1 MIRRYL
7 SGWLALSITMV
18 TAVHGQTTAAS
29 AQPDSVQPAGSK
41 GLEEVVVTAQK
52 RQENVQAIPIA
63 ITAVS
68 GSSLAERQ
76 VNSVATL
83 SSVVPN
89 MTFGTDGGSARISIR
104 GIGFDTIDPGSEAR
118 VAYHLD
124 GIYVSRPGAQ
134 LGTLFDVD
142 RVEVLS
148 GPQGT
153 LYGRNATG
161 GSINVITRQ
170 PTDELSGYA
179 RLTGGNYGTINSE
192 AAISGPV
199 ADGWSARLAVSTKHH
214 DGYGTNIG
222 TGHDIDDEDDY
233 ATRATVRYHPRDYLT
248 FTLSGDYFNENDAEY
263 GNHYLGQGSP
273 GVPLVGLAFGGR
285 IAGNQRDIAS
295 AFDPSDHRVFYGFTG
310 VAQVDLDGMTF
321 KSISGYRHSNYTVL
335 TDLTQTTQQAGL
347 APLSML
353 PYFERAHQFSEELQ
367 LSAKLGAS
375 HWIGG
380 VYFFDEH
387 IFGGVQVPA
396 NNILFGGPNEEI
408 NGFKAQGFTHTKA
421 VAGYGQLDLAI
432 TDPLSLILGAR
443 YGIEWIR
450 IHDDTEFDLTRPYSF
465 TDPILSLRGFPRT
478 ADTEDHSFT
487 PKVGLQYQLDP
498 DVLLYATVSKGFKS
512 GGFNL
517 GVSGPAFR
525 PETLWDYEAGVKGT
539 WLDRR
544 LRVNSAAFYYRYSD
558 LQVTKV
564 VNTQT
569 ITENA
574 ATARLYGLEEQ
585 ISVIPVPHMQIDGN
599 LGLLHSEYLRFES
612 ADPARPNLGPIN
624 LAGNQL
630 YEAPEVTVNLGLQY
644 DWDLLGGDLK
654 LRGESNYVSRNYFT
668 AFNTISQGG
677 NVKYNAFLTFEDKT
691 GAWTAT
697 LYGRNLTN
705 KLTVDNA
712 LISSGI
718 YGFPITGTVAPPRT
732 FGAVVGYRF

>member
-7 SGWLALSITMV
+7 SVCFAVSIAPAMALH
-18 TAVHGQTTAAS
+18 AQTAAT
-29 AQPDSVQPAGSK
+29 APQPDSTQSVAPR
-41 GLEEVVVTAQK
+41 GLDEVVVTAQK
-52 RQENVQAIPIA
+52 RQENVQTIPIA

-76 VNSVATL
+76 VNSVSTL

-118 VAYHLD
+118 VAYHID

-161 GSINVITRQ
+161 GSINVITNQ

-233 ATRATVRYHPRDYLT
+233 ASRATIKYQPFDHLT
-248 FTLSGDYFNENDAEY
+248 FTLSGDFFNENDAAY
-263 GNHYLGQGSP
+263 GNHYLGQASP
-273 GVPLVGLAFGGR
+273 GVPLVGLAFGGQ
-285 IAGNQRDIAS
+285 AASDPRDIAS
-295 AFDPSDHRVFYGFTG
+295 AFDPTDHRVFYGFTG
-310 VAQVDLDGMTF
+310 IAQVDLGEMTF
-321 KSISGYRHSNYTVL
+321 KSITGYRHSNYTVL
-335 TDLTQTTQQAGL
+335 TDLTQTTQPAGL

-353 PYFERAHQFSEELQ
+353 PYFERAHQLSEELQ
-367 LSAKLGAS
+367 LSGKFGAS

-380 VYFFDEH
+380 LYFFDEH

-408 NGFKAQGFTHTKA
+408 NGFKVQGFTHTKA
-421 VAGYGQLDLAI
+421 AAGYGQLELAI
-432 TDPLSLILGAR
+432 SDPLSVTLGAR
-443 YGIEWIR
+443 YGIEWIS
-450 IHDDTEFDLTRPYSF
+450 IHDDTEFDLSRPYVF
-465 TDPILSLRGFPRT
+465 TDPILSLPGFPRS

-487 PKVGLQYQLDP
+487 PKIGLQYQLDT
-498 DVLLYATVSKGFKS
+498 DVLLYASVSKGFKS

-525 PETLWDYEAGVKGT
+525 PETLWDYEAGLKGT

-544 LRVNSAAFYYRYSD
+544 LRANTAVFYYRYSD

-585 ISVIPVPHMQIDGN
+585 ITLIPAAHVQIDAN

-612 ADPARPNLGPIN
+612 ADPARPNLGTIN
-624 LAGNQL
+624 LAGNKL
-630 YEAPEVTVNLGLQY
+630 YEAPEVTVNLGAQY
-644 DWDLLGGDLK
+644 DWDLPGGDLK
-654 LRGESNYVSRNYFT
+654 LRGETNYVSRNYFT
-668 AFNTISQGG
+668 AFDTISQGG

-697 LYGRNLTN
+697 VYGRNLTN

-718 YGFPITGTVAPPRT
+718 YGFPITGTIAPPRT
-732 FGAVVGYRF
+732 FGAVVGYGF